1 MSLAAVV
8 VTVGNFVVTVA
19 NLVGVVVNPDMV
31 EPEIVHFTFP
41 ALIYLHLYY

>member
-19 NLVGVVVNPDMV
+19 NLVGVTPDMV
-31 EPEIVHFTFP
+31 VPEIVHFTFP